1 MASEKTM
8 TVKPYDYDVADD
20 VYSVLF
26 YGSDKSTEDGLMEI
40 PAASYQ
46 IIVSALELMLWE
58 VHGQDRDTMRETI
71 ATVSMLKERQKE
83 RERMRYRKEA

>member
-1 MASEKTM
+1 MLKETTM

-46 IIVSALELMLWE
+46 IIVSALELMRWE
-58 VHGQDRDTMRETI
+58 VRGADREVLRQ
-71 ATVSMLKERQKE
+71 ATGIVEYLRDRQKN
-83 RERMRYRKEA
+83 REWKRKEA

>member
-1 MASEKTM
+1 MMKEMNVTL
-8 TVKPYDYDVADD
+8 KPYDSDVADN

-46 IIVSALELMLWE
+46 LVVSALELMLWE
-58 VHGQDRDTMRETI
+58 VGKPD
-71 ATVSMLKERQKE
+71 E
-83 RERMRYRKEA
+83 REAFKKTIGIVAGLMETQKDREWKRRNE

>member
-1 MASEKTM
+1 MLKETTM

-26 YGSDKSTEDGLMEI
+26 YGSDKSTEAGLMEI

-46 IIVSALELMLWE
+46 LIISALELMLWE
-58 VHGQDRDTMRETI
+58 VRGQDRDTMRETI